1 MATSSPAQERQLVP
15 MESMKRRLDS
25 ILKSKK
31 KLEGTNAA
39 LQPKKRQVA
48 KLTLRTGE
56 T

>member
-15 MESMKRRLDS
+15 MESMNRRLDS
-25 ILKSKK
+25 VFKEEEETGRNKRS
-31 KLEGTNAA
+31 TAA
-39 LQPKKRQVA
+39 KKRQVA